1 LVKFCVTSDVGQPHE
16 ENSFAS
22 SGKEGNNIVSV
33 SVWVM
38 GIAD

>member
-1 LVKFCVTSDVGQPHE
+1 VGQPQE

-22 SGKEGNNIVSV
+22 SGKEDNNIVSI
-33 SVWVM
+33 SKESDLSNQVWVM